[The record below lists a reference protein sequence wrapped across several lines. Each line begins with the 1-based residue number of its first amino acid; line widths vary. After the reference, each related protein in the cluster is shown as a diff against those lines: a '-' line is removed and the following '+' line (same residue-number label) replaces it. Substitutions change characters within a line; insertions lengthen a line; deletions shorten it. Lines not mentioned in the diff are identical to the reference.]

1 MNREHT
7 TENINSEPREGMSVN
22 KKYVLAV
29 EVGWDQ
35 RHMQILIYIIYF
47 IFLLSTPYLFI
58 FLRYK
63 KGWTEIS

>member
-29 EVGWDQ
+29 EVG
-35 RHMQILIYIIYF
+35 
-47 IFLLSTPYLFI
+47 
-58 FLRYK
+58 
-63 KGWTEIS
+63 